1 MAEPARDRGRLP
13 NLVAVVLALS
23 TSVVLFFAPTGTRE
37 TSTATEDGR
46 PTVTTREQVRL
57 SEMTGYGE
65 RGTIA
70 LLLVPVAIAGLPLLV
85 RIKGLRLGSAAL
97 LTLLCFLA
105 GPSIGLFYVPTAIA
119 MWVAAKRSAA
129 A

>member
-1 MAEPARDRGRLP
+1 MAEPASDRGWLP
-13 NLVAVVLALS
+13 NLVAVILALS
-23 TSVVLFFAPTGTRE
+23 TSVVLFFAPAGTRE
-37 TSTATEDGR
+37 T
-46 PTVTTREQVRL
+46 VTTFDGTPSVTTTERTRL

-65 RGTIA
+65 GGTIA

-85 RIKGLRLGSAAL
+85 RIKGLRLGMAVL
-97 LTLLCFLA
+97 LTLLCLLA
-105 GPSIGLFYVPTAIA
+105 GLSIGLFYVPTAIA

>member
-1 MAEPARDRGRLP
+1 
-13 NLVAVVLALS
+13 
-23 TSVVLFFAPTGTRE
+23 
-37 TSTATEDGR
+37 
-46 PTVTTREQVRL
+46 
-57 SEMTGYGE
+57 MTGYGE
-65 RGTIA
+65 GGTIV

-85 RIKGLRLGSAAL
+85 RRPGWRLGSAAL

-105 GPSIGLFYVPTAIA
+105 GFSIGLFYVPAAIA